1 MSVRRSVFLAAGA
14 LVVLSGALFLWRTER
29 VSAADRPASPPAPL
43 PVETVVVKPQADA
56 PTLEAVGSLEAVR
69 QVTIAPEV
77 AGRVVDIRFVAGSR
91 VSAGQTLVQLYDAPE
106 QAKLAGLQ
114 AKADYT
120 RRQFDRAV
128 QLVPNGAE
136 PKATFDA
143 RRYELDAARA
153 DIRETRAVITQK
165 LIRAPFSGVIGLRR
179 VNLGQYLNPGDP
191 IATLTDLGV
200 LYANFTVPQK
210 ELSRVSLGQTVRV
223 TTDAY
228 PGRTF
233 EGHVTA
239 IEPQV
244 GDETRNITVQATVT
258 NTGQLL
264 RPGMYI
270 DAHLALPGRDAV
282 ISVPDT
288 AVQTS
293 QAGDTVVVVEQR
305 DGRGVGVARVR
316 QVRAGARERGRIV
329 IEDGLRAGDVVVT
342 TGQLRVAPGAKVQAL
357 ADAGTQRETVR

>member
-1 MSVRRSVFLAAGA
+1 MRRSVFLAAGT
-14 LVVLSGALFLWRTER
+14 LIVLSGALFLWRTER
-29 VSAADRPASPPAPL
+29 VSAADRPASPPSPL
-43 PVETVVVKPQADA
+43 PVETIVVKPQADA

-114 AKADYT
+114 AKAEYT
-120 RRQFDRAV
+120 RRQFDRAA

-153 DIRETRAVITQK
+153 DIRETQAVITQK
-165 LIRAPFSGVIGLRR
+165 LIRAPFAGVIGLRR
-179 VNLGQYLNPGDP
+179 VNVGQYLNPGDP

-210 ELSRVSLGQTVRV
+210 ELSRVSLGQAVRV

-244 GDETRNITVQATVT
+244 GDETRNITVQATVV
-258 NTGQLL
+258 NAGQLL

-293 QAGDTVVVVEQR
+293 RAGDTVVVVEQR

-342 TGQLRVAPGAKVQAL
+342 TGQLRVAPGAKVQTL
-357 ADAGTQRETVR
+357 ADAGTQQETVR

>member
-1 MSVRRSVFLAAGA
+1 MQR
-14 LVVLSGALFLWRTER
+14 
-29 VSAADRPASPPAPL
+29 
-43 PVETVVVKPQADA
+43 
-56 PTLEAVGSLEAVR
+56 
-69 QVTIAPEV
+69 
-77 AGRVVDIRFVAGSR
+77 
-91 VSAGQTLVQLYDAPE
+91 
-106 QAKLAGLQ
+106 
-114 AKADYT
+114 
-120 RRQFDRAV
+120 
-128 QLVPNGAE
+128 VPNGAE

-288 AVQTS
+288 AVQTA
-293 QAGDTVVVVEQR
+293 QAGDPVGVVGQR
-305 DGRGVGVARVR
+305 DGRGVGVAGVR

-357 ADAGTQRETVR
+357 ADAGTQPETVR

>member
-1 MSVRRSVFLAAGA
+1 MSVRRSVLYAAGA
-14 LVVLSGALFLWRTER
+14 LFVLSGALFLWRTER
-29 VSAADRPASPPAPL
+29 VSAADRPAVPSPPL
-43 PVETVVVKPQADA
+43 PVETMVVQPKADA
-56 PTLEAVGSLEAVR
+56 PTLDAVGSLEAVR

-77 AGRVVDIRFVAGSR
+77 AGRVVGIEFVAGTQVR
-91 VSAGQTLVQLYDAPE
+91 AGQTLVQLYDAPE

-114 AKADYT
+114 AKVDYT
-120 RRQFDRAV
+120 RRQFARAE

-153 DIRETRAVITQK
+153 DIRETQAVITQK

-179 VNLGQYLNPGDP
+179 VNLGQYLNPGDA
-191 IATLTDLGV
+191 IATLTDLSV

-210 ELSRVSLGQTVRV
+210 ELGRVSLGQTVRV
-223 TTDAY
+223 TADPY

-233 EGHVTA
+233 EARVTA

-244 GDETRNITVQATVT
+244 GDETRNITVQATVN
-258 NTGQLL
+258 NTDQLL

-270 DAHLALPGRDAV
+270 DAHVVLQRRDAV

-293 QAGDTVVVVEQR
+293 QAGDTVIVVEQR
-305 DGRGVGVARVR
+305 DGRGVGFARVR

-342 TGQLRVAPGAKVQAL
+342 TGQLRVAPGEKVQTL
-357 ADAGTQRETVR
+357 ADAATQRETVR